1 MPTVYH
7 LDDALSWRGGEQQ
20 VAYLHRGLLGRGW
33 KSAVICRRGGA
44 LHQRL
49 DAAGLPHH
57 AIAIRG
63 SQDLVAAWKI
73 GSLARGAHTLLHA
86 HTSHAHDLALW
97 ASRLRGRFPLVVSRR
112 VDFPVGRTFLGRRK
126 YLSDRVDRYY
136 AISSAVES
144 ELLAASVAAKRI
156 RRVPSGIDLS
166 RFASVEP
173 LPLWRAEVGVEAGEL
188 LFGNVAA
195 LAPHKDQATLLRAFA
210 RYVESDGRGK
220 LVILGEG
227 ELRADL
233 EALRERLGLADRVL
247 LPGFATDILPR
258 VRSLDVF
265 VMSSS
270 LEGLGTSILD
280 AMALERC
287 IVATRTGGIP
297 DAIADGRNGILVPPR
312 DPDAL
317 AAALH
322 RLAADAQLRRRLAA
336 AAREDVRAFSVE
348 HTIAKSEAAYL
359 ELLEERKP

>member
-7 LDDALSWRGGEQQ
+7 LDDAMSWRGGEQQ
-20 VAYLHRGLLGRGW
+20 VAYLHRGLLARGW
-33 KSAVICRRGGA
+33 DSTVICRRGGA

-49 DAAGLPHH
+49 EAARLPHR
-57 AIAIRG
+57 AMTIRG
-63 SQDLVAAWKI
+63 SQDLHAAWKI
-73 GSLARGAHTLLHA
+73 GSLARKHRALLHA
-86 HTSHAHDLALW
+86 HTSHAHDLSLW

-112 VDFPVGRTFLGRRK
+112 VDFPVGRSFFARRK
-126 YLSDRVDRYY
+126 YLSDRIDRYY

-144 ELLAASVAAKRI
+144 ELLAASVAADRI

-166 RFASVEP
+166 RFPRVEP
-173 LPLWRAEVGVEAGEL
+173 MPAWREAMKVAPDEL

-210 RYVESDGRGK
+210 RYVDGGGRGK

-227 ELRADL
+227 ELRGDL
-233 EALRERLGLADRVL
+233 EALRDRLRLRDRVL
-247 LPGFATDILPR
+247 LPGFVSDILPR

-297 DAIADGRNGILVPPR
+297 DAIVDERNGILVPPR
-312 DPDAL
+312 DPEAL

-322 RLAADAQLRRRLAA
+322 RLAQDAQLRRSLAA
-336 AAREDVRAFSVE
+336 AAREDVQAFSVE
-348 HTIAKSEAAYL
+348 HTVAMSEAAYL
-359 ELLEERKP
+359 EVLEERIP